1 MRGAIVVV
9 TAILGV
15 VLVLAGTATL
25 WAGALRRQPSEDPA
39 GRRPEDGQSVRPG
52 QAPSAVE
59 RGVAVAAKLPG
70 GERLIGW
77 GVVLLALA
85 AVASGAIT
93 FSATVAAGT
102 N

>member
-1 MRGAIVVV
+1 MQGVIVVV

-15 VLVLAGTATL
+15 ALVLVGAASL
-25 WAGALRRQPSEDPA
+25 WAGALHRSGEPQTVRSEQSALERAMAVA
-39 GRRPEDGQSVRPG
+39 GR
-52 QAPSAVE
+52 
-59 RGVAVAAKLPG
+59 LPG
-70 GERLIGW
+70 GQRLIGW

-93 FSATVAAGT
+93 FSVTATAGT